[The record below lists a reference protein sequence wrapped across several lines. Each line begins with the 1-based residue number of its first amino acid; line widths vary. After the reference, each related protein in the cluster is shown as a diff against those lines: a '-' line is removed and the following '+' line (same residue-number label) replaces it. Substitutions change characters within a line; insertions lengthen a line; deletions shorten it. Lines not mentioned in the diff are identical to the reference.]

1 MNILGYESPVLLSA
15 VNLLLLFACYFCPRS
30 YASTDRCCQE
40 ADQLHKYYRNFSG
53 QRLCWGTKR
62 KLPFTECLVSG
73 IVLRTFSCGLSQL
86 FWCLLL
92 YYHGGFTSLSLEHV
106 SPLLPFSFCL
116 CVLSLLVYLL
126 ILIFFSSVALSFWH
140 FFKCTQFYTIIL
152 PLEPLWYLDST
163 SFCL

>member
-1 MNILGYESPVLLSA
+1 MQVLIDVA
-15 VNLLLLFACYFCPRS
+15 RKQTS
-30 YASTDRCCQE
+30 YISTIETFQVRD
-40 ADQLHKYYRNFSG
+40 
-53 QRLCWGTKR
+53 CWGTKR

-152 PLEPLWYLDST
+152 LIFDKERRLLRWFPLPRPGCPFLGPQHHSLHSQC
-163 SFCL
+163 FRGRKGLQNLP